1 MSCYNGLAELNC
13 AFEKGALME
22 LKIGENIK
30 RLRKAKDISQEDFAK
45 LLGVSS
51 QSVSRWENGVCYPDM
66 ELLPA
71 LAQYFK
77 LSVDELL
84 GVGDLEKSRQYD
96 EINATWA
103 RNNAVGKNAENASLM
118 RKALKNFPNDPLLL
132 VQLSTSLEKLAGSEE
147 ERQRNLRE
155 SIAIQEQILRFGEDS
170 EVRAATMYNICFSY
184 WKNGDHGKAIA
195 QAKKLPNL
203 YKSRENALIYFLD
216 GEARRQISV
225 AALAPLSWALEKHL
239 SVLGD
244 TDPTIR
250 ETAAKILDLLK
261 SIQQPA

>member
-1 MSCYNGLAELNC
+1 
-13 AFEKGALME
+13 ME

-71 LAQYFK
+71 LAQFFK

-84 GVGDLEKSRQYD
+84 GTGDLEKSRRYN
-96 EINATWA
+96 EINETWA
-103 RNNAVGKNAENASLM
+103 RNNAAGKNAENAALM
-118 RKALKNFPNDPLLL
+118 RKALRNFPNDALLL
-132 VQLSTSLEKLAGSEE
+132 VQLSTSLEKLEGNEE
-147 ERQRNLRE
+147 ERRRNLRE

-184 WKNGDHGKAIA
+184 WKNGDREKAVV
-195 QAKKLPNL
+195 QARKLPNL
-203 YKSRENALIYFLD
+203 YKSRENALVYFLE
-216 GEARRQISV
+216 GEERRQVSE

-239 SVLGD
+239 TVLGD
-244 TDPTIR
+244 SDPALR
-250 ETAAKILDLLK
+250 EPAAKILELLS
-261 SIQQPA
+261 SIQPKDIT

>member
-1 MSCYNGLAELNC
+1 
-13 AFEKGALME
+13 ME

-103 RNNAVGKNAENASLM
+103 RNNAAGKNAENASLM
-118 RKALKNFPNDPLLL
+118 RKALKNFPNDALLL

-216 GEARRQISV
+216 GEARHQISV

-239 SVLGD
+239 TVLGD
-244 TDPTIR
+244 TDPAIR

-261 SIQQPA
+261 SIQPPA

>member
-1 MSCYNGLAELNC
+1 
-13 AFEKGALME
+13 ME

-71 LAQYFK
+71 LAQFFK

-84 GVGDLEKSRQYD
+84 GTGDLEKSRRYN
-96 EINATWA
+96 EINETWA
-103 RNNAVGKNAENASLM
+103 HNNAAGKNAENAALM
-118 RKALKNFPNDPLLL
+118 RKALRNFPNDALLL
-132 VQLSTSLEKLAGSEE
+132 VQLSTSLEKLEGNEE
-147 ERQRNLRE
+147 ERRRNLRE

-195 QAKKLPNL
+195 QARKLPNL
-203 YKSRENALIYFLD
+203 YKSRENALVYFLE
-216 GEARRQISV
+216 GEERRQVSA

-239 SVLGD
+239 TVLGD
-244 TDPTIR
+244 SDPALR
-250 ETAAKILDLLK
+250 EPAAKILELLS
-261 SIQQPA
+261 SIQPKDIT